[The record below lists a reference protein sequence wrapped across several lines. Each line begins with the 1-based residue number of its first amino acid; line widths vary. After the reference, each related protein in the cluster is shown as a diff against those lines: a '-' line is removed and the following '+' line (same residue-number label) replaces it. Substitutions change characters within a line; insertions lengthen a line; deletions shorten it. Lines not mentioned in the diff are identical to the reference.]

1 MHGAWSVAGVYSP
14 IIWKGKTMRTTK
26 RMLENRLSRINRRL
40 GINYALN
47 NAPHYGG
54 WQLTCNEGSTII
66 QHRLA
71 PREML
76 TYLDGLIVGMD
87 MMEGAYK

>member
-1 MHGAWSVAGVYSP
+1 
-14 IIWKGKTMRTTK
+14 MRVTK
-26 RMLENRLSRINRRL
+26 RMLENRLARLNRKL
-40 GINYALN
+40 GTDYWLG

-54 WQLTCNEGSTII
+54 WQMTANKGSTII
-66 QHRLA
+66 YGRVS

-76 TYLDGLIVGMD
+76 TYLDGLITGID

>member
-1 MHGAWSVAGVYSP
+1 
-14 IIWKGKTMRTTK
+14 MRVTK
-26 RMLENRLSRINRRL
+26 RMLGVRLARINTKL
-40 GINYALN
+40 NTEYELN

-76 TYLDGLIVGMD
+76 TYLDGLITGMD
-87 MMEGAYK
+87 MMQGAYK

>member
-1 MHGAWSVAGVYSP
+1 
-14 IIWKGKTMRTTK
+14 
-26 RMLENRLSRINRRL
+26 MLEVRPGRINRRL
-40 GINYALN
+40 GTDYWLN

-54 WQLTCNEGSTII
+54 WQLTADKGSVII

-76 TYLDGLIVGMD
+76 AYLDGLITGMD
-87 MMEGAYK
+87 MLDGAYK

>member
-1 MHGAWSVAGVYSP
+1 
-14 IIWKGKTMRTTK
+14 MRTTK
-26 RMLENRLSRINRRL
+26 HMLKIRLGRINRRL
-40 GINYALN
+40 GVNYALN

-76 TYLDGLIVGMD
+76 KYLDGLIVGMD

>member
-1 MHGAWSVAGVYSP
+1 
-14 IIWKGKTMRTTK
+14 MRSTK
-26 RMLENRLSRINRRL
+26 HMPGNRRIRINSAL
-40 GINYALN
+40 GVSYALN

>member
-1 MHGAWSVAGVYSP
+1 
-14 IIWKGKTMRTTK
+14 MRVTK
-26 RMLENRLSRINRRL
+26 RMLEVRLGRINRRL
-40 GINYALN
+40 GTDYWLN

-54 WQLTCNEGSTII
+54 WQLTANKGSVII

-76 TYLDGLIVGMD
+76 SYLDGLITGMD
-87 MMEGAYK
+87 MLDGAYKYQ

>member
-1 MHGAWSVAGVYSP
+1 MRVTKHALGV
-14 IIWKGKTMRTTK
+14 
-26 RMLENRLSRINRRL
+26 RLARINRRL
-40 GINYALN
+40 NVDYRLN
-47 NAPHYGG
+47 TAAHYGG

-76 TYLDGLIVGMD
+76 TYLDGLIVGID

>member
-1 MHGAWSVAGVYSP
+1 
-14 IIWKGKTMRTTK
+14 MRTTK
-26 RMLENRLSRINRRL
+26 RMLVNRLVRINRRL
-40 GINYALN
+40 GVSYELN

-54 WQLTCNEGSTII
+54 WQLTCNKGSTII

-76 TYLDGLIVGMD
+76 HYLDGMIVGMD
-87 MMEGAYK
+87 MMEGAYHE

>member
-1 MHGAWSVAGVYSP
+1 
-14 IIWKGKTMRTTK
+14 MRVTK
-26 RMLENRLSRINRRL
+26 RMLEVRLGRINRRL
-40 GINYALN
+40 GTAYWLG

-54 WQLTCNEGSTII
+54 WELTANKGSTII
-66 QHRLA
+66 HGRVP

-76 TYLDGLIVGMD
+76 AYLDGLITGMD

>member
-1 MHGAWSVAGVYSP
+1 
-14 IIWKGKTMRTTK
+14 MRVTK

-40 GINYALN
+40 GTDYWLG

-54 WQLTCNEGSTII
+54 WQMTANKGSTII
-66 QHRLA
+66 YGRVS

-76 TYLDGLIVGMD
+76 TYLDGLITGMD

>member
-1 MHGAWSVAGVYSP
+1 
-14 IIWKGKTMRTTK
+14 MRVTK

-40 GINYALN
+40 GTDYWLG

-54 WQLTCNEGSTII
+54 WHMTANKGSTII
-66 QHRLA
+66 YGRVS

-76 TYLDGLIVGMD
+76 TYLDGLITGID

>member
-1 MHGAWSVAGVYSP
+1 
-14 IIWKGKTMRTTK
+14 MRVTK
-26 RMLENRLSRINRRL
+26 HMLENRLSRINRRL
-40 GINYALN
+40 GVSYALN

-54 WQLTCNEGSTII
+54 WQLTCNQGSTVI

>member
-1 MHGAWSVAGVYSP
+1 
-14 IIWKGKTMRTTK
+14 MRTTK
-26 RMLENRLSRINRRL
+26 HMLENRLSRINRRL
-40 GINYALN
+40 GVSYALN
-47 NAPHYGG
+47 NAPCYGG
-54 WQLTCNEGSTII
+54 WQLTCNQSSVII

>member
-1 MHGAWSVAGVYSP
+1 
-14 IIWKGKTMRTTK
+14 MRTTK
-26 RMLENRLSRINRRL
+26 HMLKIRLSRINRRL
-40 GINYALN
+40 GVSYALN

-76 TYLDGLIVGMD
+76 KYLDGLIVGMD